1 MADFLQGDINKAR
14 AEKERIQKDFYDS
27 REELLQKEFQLKE
40 ERESN
45 QQMLEQINQHNKEE
59 LRKLQDIIDEQTE
72 LIRSY
77 ERYY

>member
-1 MADFLQGDINKAR
+1 MADFLQGDITKAR